1 MYNSIIDY
9 LCKRMATKVLN
20 TIEYLVLI
28 VSEFARKSEI
38 SELEAYNYLEQYGA
52 IAFCEKH
59 YGIMH
64 TLSVEEN
71 IESLTDY
78 CRRKGGAL

>member
-1 MYNSIIDY
+1 MPSD
-9 LCKRMATKVLN
+9 VLN

-28 VSEFARKSEI
+28 ISEFANRSRI
-38 SELEAYNYLEQYGA
+38 SEAEAYAYLNDYGV
-52 IAFCEKH
+52 IALCERH

-71 IESLTDY
+71 IESLVEY
-78 CRRKGGAL
+78 CRRKGGKL

>member
-1 MYNSIIDY
+1 
-9 LCKRMATKVLN
+9 MALNVLN
-20 TIEYLVLI
+20 TIEYIIVLVAGFAASTGL
-28 VSEFARKSEI
+28 SET
-38 SELEAYNYLEQYGA
+38 EAYRYLSSYGA
-52 IAFCEKH
+52 IALCEKH

-71 IESLTDY
+71 IITLRDY